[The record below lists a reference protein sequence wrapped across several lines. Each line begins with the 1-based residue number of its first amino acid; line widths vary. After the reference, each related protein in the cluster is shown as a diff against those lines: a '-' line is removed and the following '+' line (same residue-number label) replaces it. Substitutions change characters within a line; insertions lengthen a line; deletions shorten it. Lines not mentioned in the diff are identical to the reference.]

1 MKDYK
6 GYALFDEIE
15 EQELRVRNNAVT
27 MANIFE
33 DNLLGKTISPKG
45 GGLLLGYFD
54 KVKDFDKAL
63 VVKAFRNSMK
73 ERGYAEVL

>member
-1 MKDYK
+1 MKNYK

-15 EQELRVRNNAVT
+15 EQGLRVRNNAVT

-33 DNLLGKTISPKG
+33 DNLKGNTVSPKG
-45 GGLLLGYFD
+45 AALLLGYFD
-54 KVKDFDKAL
+54 KVKVLDKDL
-63 VVKAFRNSMK
+63 VVKSFRSNMK